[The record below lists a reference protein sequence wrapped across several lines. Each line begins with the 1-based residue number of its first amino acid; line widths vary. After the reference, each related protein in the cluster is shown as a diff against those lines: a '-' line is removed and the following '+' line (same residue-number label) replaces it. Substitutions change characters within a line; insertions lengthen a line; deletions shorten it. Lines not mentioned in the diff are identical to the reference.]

1 MRDWLC
7 HELAPYRR
15 LIAEAYLFGS
25 VLDPTRKPRDID
37 LAVVTADR
45 AGGTAWQQ
53 VRMVRD
59 TLISPFL
66 EKFGIP
72 LSIIVLTISEW
83 RELDGTIIRERETL
97 W

>member
-1 MRDWLC
+1 
-7 HELAPYRR
+7 
-15 LIAEAYLFGS
+15 
-25 VLDPTRKPRDID
+25 
-37 LAVVTADR
+37 
-45 AGGTAWQQ
+45 
-53 VRMVRD
+53 MVRD